1 MDRKVAIVGYKQT
14 KYSEQNEYPRERM
27 TYELVKSLFSDLKIT
42 RDDVDTFIISCSD
55 FQDGRTISE
64 CFMIPWIGAYMK
76 DVSKVDSDSANAALY
91 AMMRILS
98 GNYNTALVVSWAMGG
113 SEFRSPRV
121 MEYELDPIYERPARL
136 INEITAAAL
145 QAQAYMAKS
154 KLTEGQ
160 LAALAVKNLRNG
172 ARNPLALRKNAN
184 ATEKDVLASRA
195 LSLPLR
201 ELHAYTPA
209 DGACAILLAS
219 EEKARELTKNPV
231 WIKGV
236 GFCQDTYYL
245 GERDLVKMDSLQKA
259 AKAAYKMAGITDP
272 AKRIGV
278 SELHTTYVSQEP
290 IFAEALGLIPKNSGP
305 SAVSKGWLEIEGKTP
320 VNPSGGPQAANPL
333 MVSGLIRLA
342 EASAQLRGEAGEH
355 QVKKTPKLAL
365 AHGQIG
371 MAAQHN
377 VVFVLGN

>member
-14 KYSEQNEYPRERM
+14 KYLEQNENPRERM
-27 TYELVKSLFSDLKIT
+27 VMNLVQSLLQDMKIT
-42 RDDVDTFIISCSD
+42 RDDIGTFILSCSD

-64 CFMIPWIGAYMK
+64 CFMIPWVGAYMK
-76 DVSKVDSDSANAALY
+76 DVSKVDSDSANAVLY

-98 GNYNTALVVSWAMGG
+98 GNYETALVVSWAMGG

-121 MEYELDPIYERPARL
+121 MDFELDPIYERQAKL
-136 INEITAAAL
+136 VNEITAAAL

-154 KLTEGQ
+154 KLTEEQ

-172 ARNPLALRKNAN
+172 ARNPLALRKKAD
-184 ATEKDVLASRA
+184 ATAKDILSSRPLAS
-195 LSLPLR
+195 PLR

-209 DGACAILLAS
+209 DGACAVLLAS

-259 AKAAYKMAGITDP
+259 AKTAYKMAGITDP
-272 AKRIGV
+272 AKKIGV
-278 SELHTTYVSQEP
+278 SELHTTFVSQEP
-290 IFAEALGLIPKNSGP
+290 IFAEALGLIPKNAGP
-305 SAVSKGWLEIEGKTP
+305 NAVSKGALEIEGKTP
-320 VNPSGGPQAANPL
+320 INPSGGPQAANPL
-333 MVSGLIRLA
+333 MVSGLIRIA
-342 EASAQLRGEAGEH
+342 EACTQLRGEAGEH
-355 QVKKTPKLAL
+355 QVKKTPRLAL